1 MKDSEGEEDMYYEI
15 YADSLFLLNFTLNL
29 YLLLL
34 VNRSLYRTATGWR
47 IFLGA
52 IWGGVGYCLM
62 FLLPVPMIIKV
73 LFAAVCVSGGS
84 LVFVFRPIDA
94 RAFFRLTEKLLLYAV
109 MLGGTFYLLMN
120 HVKVFRNHMMSIV
133 GILACGGII
142 MLLIYSRIGQAEK
155 ESRQPC
161 VVELHNGREQL
172 RVQGIVDTGNSLTE
186 PFSGKPVSV
195 MDREVFEKLW
205 KEEELLCG
213 FRAIP
218 YRSVG
223 CERGIM
229 KGYEVP
235 EIVIEQ
241 GGVKKVCRNIYVGIS
256 EGKVSS
262 AGNYQIL
269 VHPKLLQ
276 G

>member
-1 MKDSEGEEDMYYEI
+1 MYYEI

-34 VNRSLYRTATGWR
+34 VNRSLCRAVTGWR

-52 IWGGVGYCLM
+52 IWGGAGYCVM
-62 FLLPVPMIIKV
+62 FFLPVPVVLKI
-73 LFAAVCVSGGS
+73 LFALICVSGGS
-84 LVFVFRPIDA
+84 LIFVFRPAGIH
-94 RAFFRLTEKLLLYAV
+94 AFWQVAEKMMLYAV
-109 MLGGTFYLLMN
+109 MLGGAFYILIN
-120 HVKVFRNHMMSIV
+120 HMKVFRNNMMPII
-133 GILACGGII
+133 GTLACGGVIS
-142 MLLIYSRIGQAEK
+142 LVIYGRISKSEK
-155 ESRQPC
+155 EKQKPC
-161 VVELHNGREQL
+161 MVELHNGMK
-172 RVQGIVDTGNSLTE
+172 RVRIQGIVDTGNSLLE
-186 PFSGKPVSV
+186 PVSGEPVSV
-195 MDREVFEKLW
+195 VDKEIFDKLW
-205 KEEELLCG
+205 AEEELISS

-223 CERGIM
+223 CHRGIM
-229 KGYEVP
+229 KGYEIP
-235 EIVIEQ
+235 EVIIEHS
-241 GGVKKVCRNIYVGIS
+241 GVKKVCHNIYVGIS

>member
-1 MKDSEGEEDMYYEI
+1 MYYEI

-34 VNRSLYRTATGWR
+34 VNRNLHRAATGWR

-52 IWGGVGYCLM
+52 VWGGVGYCIM
-62 FLLPVPMIIKV
+62 FFLPVPAV
-73 LFAAVCVSGGS
+73 LKIVFAVIAVSGGS
-84 LVFVFRPIDA
+84 LMIVFRPSDVKG
-94 RAFFRLTEKLLLYAV
+94 FFQIAEKLLLYAV
-109 MLGGTFYLLMN
+109 MLGGAFYILIN
-120 HVKVFRNHMMSIV
+120 HVRMFRNYMMSILGV
-133 GILACGGII
+133 LACGGIF
-142 MLLIYSRIGQAEK
+142 MLIIYSRIGKNEK
-155 ESRQPC
+155 AKLKPC
-161 VVELHNGREQL
+161 MVELYKGTKQVRI
-172 RVQGIVDTGNSLTE
+172 QGIVDTGNSLTE
-186 PFSGKPVSV
+186 PLSGKPVSV

-205 KEEELLCG
+205 HQEDLING
-213 FRAIP
+213 FRVIP

-223 CERGIM
+223 CVRGIM

-235 EIVIEQ
+235 EMIIEH
-241 GGVKKVCRNIYVGIS
+241 GGAKKVCHNIYVGIS

-276 G
+276 K